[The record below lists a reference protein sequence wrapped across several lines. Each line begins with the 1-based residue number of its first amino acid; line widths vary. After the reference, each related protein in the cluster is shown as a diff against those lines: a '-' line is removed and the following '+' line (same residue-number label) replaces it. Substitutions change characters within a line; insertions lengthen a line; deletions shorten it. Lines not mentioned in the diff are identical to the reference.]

1 MGLRQFSRWFEV
13 LYHAGSRRR
22 LVVLVF
28 ILSLGLLSLG
38 LGLTS
43 LMTSFGIVW
52 NLANPLA
59 GVAFLVAGGVL
70 SFFSLVRINER
81 MMRLVSGS
89 RDGQSLLNLVYERM
103 ISADKPRVVVF
114 SNGIGLFILLNAL
127 KEQVSSVDVV
137 LPQGEDTQIYGE
149 LLQANNLNLRNVYL
163 SNIPNGTICA
173 EFSDGSVVEGILSI
187 KETRKQGIQRLFVRY
202 NDDVEPNPSNIV
214 NPDLVAAIQNAD
226 AVIFGPTSLFSGI
239 IASILAPDVALT
251 LRKTRALKLFICP
264 VMTEPGKTDNYSVS
278 EHVQQVEEHG
288 KFNLDYVIL
297 NNKRISYQL
306 AEKYY
311 DYGAEQVLLNLDE
324 FEHTYL
330 KVDFSAR
337 LGEVRQLN
345 HAVLIDDDLINASVQ
360 KILGQADEKLVVR
373 HDPDKLKS
381 VFEKVFDHIEYRR
394 NLSPTPNR

>member
-1 MGLRQFSRWFEV
+1 MELSQLSRWFEV
-13 LYHAGSRRR
+13 LYHASSRRR
-22 LVVLVF
+22 MIALTCVL
-28 ILSLGLLSLG
+28 ILGLAILGIGLVSLISTAG
-38 LGLTS
+38 FDVIVSTPLFALAFVIVGIG
-43 LMTSFGIVW
+43 MT
-52 NLANPLA
+52 L
-59 GVAFLVAGGVL
+59 
-70 SFFSLVRINER
+70 FSLIRINER
-81 MMRLVSGS
+81 MITLVSGG

-103 ISADKPRVVVF
+103 ISADKPSVVVF

-127 KEQVSSVDVV
+127 KDQVSSVDVV

-149 LLQANNLNLRNVYL
+149 LLQANNLHLRNVFL

-173 EFSDGSVVEGILSI
+173 EFDDDVVLEGILSI
-187 KETRKQGIQRLFVRY
+187 KETRKSGIRRLFVRY
-202 NDDVEPNPSNIV
+202 ADDIKPDPAQVV
-214 NPDLVAAIQNAD
+214 NADLVASINNAD

-239 IASILAPDVALT
+239 IASILAPDVAQAVRT
-251 LRKTRALKLFICP
+251 SHALNIFICP

-278 EHVQQVEEHG
+278 DHVQQVEEHG

-360 KILGQADEKLVVR
+360 KILGQANEKLVVR
-373 HDPDKLKS
+373 HDPDKLKA

-394 NLSPTPNR
+394 NLSLTPNR